1 MLLGLGEEHT
11 SLELETTVGMAYI
24 EAPRQAIEVR
34 GQGNTL
40 LIGVGDR
47 GVELGLLTT
56 TGDAELI
63 VLRGTTAQEYLT
75 PVSVS
80 RPRLSDRCSD
90 GLLYLSLYFCWCGIE
105 EVVGFGIA

>member
-11 SLELETTVGMAYI
+11 RLELETAVGMTDI

-34 GQGNTL
+34 CQRNTL
-40 LIGVGDR
+40 LIRIGD
-47 GVELGLLTT
+47 GGIELGLLTT

-75 PVSVS
+75 PVGVS

-90 GLLYLSLYFCWCGIE
+90 GLLYLRLYFSWCGIE

>member
-1 MLLGLGEEHT
+1 
-11 SLELETTVGMAYI
+11 MADI
-24 EAPRQAIEVR
+24 EAPRQAVEVR
-34 GQGNTL
+34 CQRNTL
-40 LIGVGDR
+40 LIRVGDG

-80 RPRLSDRCSD
+80 RPRLSDCCAD
-90 GLLYLSLYFCWCGIE
+90 GLLYLCLYFSWSGIE
-105 EVVGFGIA
+105 ELVRFGVA